1 MKSKNKNKLQK
12 NIKQMI
18 QIKDSDKESC
28 SPYKSVQKNVSEE
41 EIDQNDSTS
50 CKVCGEEAT
59 KYIHYGGKSC
69 ASCRAF
75 FRRSVESAKR

>member
-1 MKSKNKNKLQK
+1 MPKAIYGDAETKCSPNKKSKVRPIVN
-12 NIKQMI
+12 
-18 QIKDSDKESC
+18 
-28 SPYKSVQKNVSEE
+28 
-41 EIDQNDSTS
+41 EIPENDSTF

-59 KYIHYGGKSC
+59 KYIHYGGRSC

>member
-1 MKSKNKNKLQK
+1 M
-12 NIKQMI
+12 
-18 QIKDSDKESC
+18 
-28 SPYKSVQKNVSEE
+28 EE
-41 EIDQNDSTS
+41 EEFASSYKNAKAKANLQEIDENESTL

-59 KYIHYGGKSC
+59 KYIHYGGRSC